1 MRGTYRNLQIIKH
14 ALQYYISRPNANEK
28 DLAREKSLLER
39 IEDEVEYYQKAYH
52 IPKKEVEIMDIKEQM
67 KEIMDASVTCDK
79 CNHEFVIKEE
89 SIMKEK
95 MEVKGLKFDLIY
107 FYCPKCKKIYRAS
120 IQDRKYYLLVEELDK
135 VRKQVRNNFGTFDTT
150 KANKLN
156 KKLKKKSN
164 ALKNHVLEMNDKFS
178 GEFAFFVDNK
188 ENRTIEYIENDDI
201 N

>member
-1 MRGTYRNLQIIKH
+1 MG
-14 ALQYYISRPNANEK
+14 
-28 DLAREKSLLER
+28 
-39 IEDEVEYYQKAYH
+39 
-52 IPKKEVEIMDIKEQM
+52 IKEQM

-107 FYCPKCKKIYRAS
+107 FYCPSCKKIYRAS

-135 VRKQVRNNFGTFDTT
+135 ARKQVRDNFGTFDTT

-156 KKLKKKSN
+156 KKLKKKILMPMTFNSFQQKKLLKMVLLISN
-164 ALKNHVLEMNDKFS
+164 QVS
-178 GEFAFFVDNK
+178 
-188 ENRTIEYIENDDI
+188 RW
-201 N
+201 

>member
-1 MRGTYRNLQIIKH
+1 
-14 ALQYYISRPNANEK
+14 
-28 DLAREKSLLER
+28 
-39 IEDEVEYYQKAYH
+39 
-52 IPKKEVEIMDIKEQM
+52 MDIKEQM

-79 CNHEFVIKEE
+79 CNYEFVLKEE

-107 FYCPKCKKIYRAS
+107 FYCPSCKKIYRAS

-135 VRKQVRNNFGTFDTT
+135 VRKQVRDNFGTFDTT

-164 ALKNHVLEMNDKFS
+164 ALKNYVLEMNDKFS
-178 GEFAFFVDNK
+178 GEFAFFVDNRG
-188 ENRTIEYIENDDI
+188 NRTIEYIENDSI

>member
-1 MRGTYRNLQIIKH
+1 MRSTYRNLQIIKH

-28 DLAREKSLLER
+28 DLAREKSLLKR

-107 FYCPKCKKIYRAS
+107 FYCPSCKKIYRAS

-135 VRKQVRNNFGTFDTT
+135 ARKQVRDNFGTFDTT

-188 ENRTIEYIENDDI
+188 GNRTIEYIENDNI

>member
-1 MRGTYRNLQIIKH
+1 
-14 ALQYYISRPNANEK
+14 
-28 DLAREKSLLER
+28 
-39 IEDEVEYYQKAYH
+39 
-52 IPKKEVEIMDIKEQM
+52 MDIKEQM

-79 CNHEFVIKEE
+79 CNHDFVIQEE
-89 SIMKEK
+89 SIMKET

-107 FYCPKCKKIYRAS
+107 FYCPSCKKIYRAS

-135 VRKQVRNNFGTFDTT
+135 ARKQVRDNFGTFDTT

-188 ENRTIEYIENDDI
+188 GNRTIEYIENDNI